1 MRLGILEL
9 GTIILAQYLVESTR
23 VHTLGSELGGVRSD
37 QDLGQSQVYYS
48 AKDFGM
54 ELGTTLTI
62 GLFVVVGIVLVTALG
77 TALSKPLWSTLGKP
91 LGSIMG
97 APLGSVKTWDETR
110 KITWWNTGPRAG
122 NINRQSSQL
131 IT

>member
-23 VHTLGSELGGVRSD
+23 VHTLGSELGGARSD

-54 ELGTTLTI
+54 ELGTALII
-62 GLFVVVGIVLVTALG
+62 GLFVAVGIVLGTALG
-77 TALSKPLWSTLGKP
+77 TA
-91 LGSIMG
+91 
-97 APLGSVKTWDETR
+97 
-110 KITWWNTGPRAG
+110 
-122 NINRQSSQL
+122 
-131 IT
+131 